1 MTRPRKP
8 ADTNGGTNR
17 QYNRSQ
23 PDTPAGAV
31 QRAQFIQ
38 SQQIRVDGRIRAR
51 EVRVILGATNEQ
63 LGVMKLPDALRKAQS
78 LGLNLVEVAP
88 NAVPPV
94 CRIVDFGKYR
104 YELSKQDKEKKSAA
118 GKLKEIKFRVN
129 IDDHDYQTK
138 VRRSE
143 EFLDKGYKL
152 KIHLQFRGREM
163 AHQELGMGLMQ
174 RIKAD
179 LNTMAHVEMEPKLVG
194 KSIGMTLSPLP
205 IAKRKRRFQPME
217 DHELEAE
224 DEDTD
229 DDE

>member
-1 MTRPRKP
+1 M
-8 ADTNGGTNR
+8 
-17 QYNRSQ
+17 
-23 PDTPAGAV
+23 
-31 QRAQFIQ
+31 
-38 SQQIRVDGRIRAR
+38 
-51 EVRVILGATNEQ
+51 RVIVGATNEQ
-63 LGVMKLPDALRKAQS
+63 LGVMKLPDALRRAQS

-129 IDDHDYQTK
+129 IDDHDYHTK
-138 VRRSE
+138 VRRAE

-163 AHQELGMGLMQ
+163 AHQELGMALMQ
-174 RIKAD
+174 RVKAD
-179 LNTMAHVEMEPKLVG
+179 LSTMAHVEMEPRLVG

-205 IAKRKRRFQPME
+205 IAKRKRRFLPMT
-217 DHELEAE
+217 DHEMEAE
-224 DEDTD
+224 DPD
-229 DDE
+229 DKDDGEE